1 MNVGP
6 RVVAAAFA
14 LGLSLAGP
22 QAVAIADT
30 DDGGAA
36 GGSTQAGSARA
47 GAARD
52 DRSAR
57 PSRAVESVHSVPTRA
72 GARAAASV
80 KASAAGEVPVAGDDA
95 AAVRVEVVAV
105 ESFDQPAVV
114 VAELA
119 AEAAGEAPP
128 VDLPPVDLS
137 PVDVAPV
144 DVAPVGVA
152 LTDQPVEV
160 DPIGDSVAVSDAD
173 DTDVADGGR
182 GGLNPLPWWRSG
194 AAGGAL
200 SDTDPVIAPIAVVV
214 DSPAPSEITAPELV
228 TSETTVATV
237 SPTLFSTPVLAT
249 PAQVVRTVGIRV
261 AQVLDRTADW
271 LGGLPANPVTDFL
284 SGALLLVR
292 RTLLPGVPN
301 IPSARVANTW
311 AVEGSPGATT
321 EAVFTV
327 TLGRAYDTPITLSY
341 ATTAPSP
348 LGFVRNLLEGDLVEG
363 ATPGQ
368 DFTAQT
374 GTLTFAPGQT
384 SQQVSIPVLGDTIE
398 EPNEIFGLT
407 VFAEVPSGSP
417 VQAASGK
424 SGETA
429 RSAAATGVTLINLA
443 SADGEIKQGGREFQI
458 QNLTRYAVKY
468 DGPTGYGLRP
478 GSILDVGMTALVWMD
493 PIGSVRLSYVS
504 VDSPQPTTYYVNLA
518 IFNEVGRPPDPRDL
532 YINWSTSTN
541 FCRAGRDAGCNWSQS
556 DTVALWDNPA
566 TTVTV
571 GAEDRSRQV
580 YLLGLCD
587 GNGASSCTYAVKR
600 DGSNQPMTPTS
611 GYGLAHLPTGFSPI
625 VNGSNQNSDTSITV
639 TDAATQGTTW
649 SISSSL
655 KPKFA
660 FLDKIVEATISGSYG
675 GSSSATHTFSQ
686 TTKVVAQPGETAYI
700 FTATPVLRYTGTW
713 TVKLGKPENN
723 EGTTYTLTDTY
734 IDRPNP
740 SGIAPLIVYTCK
752 TGSDNCITA
761 QNGKVPADLPGV
773 PPPLPGTTQGAGRE
787 TRDV

>member
-1 MNVGP
+1 MLLDNRFPAAKGKSATYPVLRWVQVGAVTAGVGMALALVP
-6 RVVAAAFA
+6 GTAAADDA
-14 LGLSLAGP
+14 VTSASGSGSVNTGPSSDGNPHAAQPRTADLQTTGLAG
-22 QAVAIADT
+22 T
-30 DDGGAA
+30 
-36 GGSTQAGSARA
+36 GSTKSRNRRVPSPTAGAHQSADLRSRAATSVPNITGKARA
-47 GAARD
+47 GG
-52 DRSAR
+52 DRQVADPPITTSTR
-57 PSRAVESVHSVPTRA
+57 PSTTFTAFTDPLTRDSVGEFA
-72 GARAAASV
+72 YAATSI
-80 KASAAGEVPVAGDDA
+80 DA
-95 AAVRVEVVAV
+95 
-105 ESFDQPAVV
+105 
-114 VAELA
+114 
-119 AEAAGEAPP
+119 APP
-128 VDLPPVDLS
+128 VQSAVIR
-137 PVDVAPV
+137 A
-144 DVAPVGVA
+144 
-152 LTDQPVEV
+152 
-160 DPIGDSVAVSDAD
+160 DSATTGGPKAVAVAS
-173 DTDVADGGR
+173 
-182 GGLNPLPWWRSG
+182 P
-194 AAGGAL
+194 AL
-200 SDTDPVIAPIAVVV
+200 SAA
-214 DSPAPSEITAPELV
+214 
-228 TSETTVATV
+228 
-237 SPTLFSTPVLAT
+237 PVLAT

-261 AQVLDRTADW
+261 AQVLDQTADW
-271 LGGLPANPVTDFL
+271 LSGLPVNPVSDFL

-292 RTLLPGVPN
+292 RTLVPGVPN

-311 AVEGSPGATT
+311 AVEGGPDATT

-341 ATTAPSP
+341 ATTAPTP
-348 LGFVRNLLEGDLVEG
+348 LGFIRNLLQGDLVG
-363 ATPGQ
+363 AATPGQ
-368 DFTAQT
+368 DFTAQS

-384 SQQVSIPVLGDTIE
+384 SQQVSITVLGDAVIE
-398 EPNEIFGLT
+398 RNEIFGLT
-407 VFAEVPSGSP
+407 VYAEVPAGSP
-417 VQAASGK
+417 AQAIPGNAR
-424 SGETA
+424 ETT

-443 SADGEIKQGGREFQI
+443 SADSEIKQGGREFQI
-458 QNLTRYAVKY
+458 QNLTRYAMKY

-478 GSILDVGMTALVWMD
+478 GSILEVGKAALVWMD

-518 IFNEVGRPPDPRDL
+518 IFPEVGRPPDPRDL

-556 DTVALWDNPA
+556 DTVTLWDHPA

-571 GAEDRSRQV
+571 GAEDRSRQE

-587 GNGASSCTYAVKR
+587 GNGASSCTFAVKR

-713 TVKLGKPENN
+713 TVILGKPENG

-752 TGSDNCITA
+752 TGSDNCLTA
-761 QNGKVPADLPGV
+761 QNGKAPADLPGV
-773 PPPLPGTTQGAGRE
+773 PTPLPGTTQGAGRE
-787 TRDV
+787 TQTT

>member
-1 MNVGP
+1 M
-6 RVVAAAFA
+6 
-14 LGLSLAGP
+14 
-22 QAVAIADT
+22 D
-30 DDGGAA
+30 
-36 GGSTQAGSARA
+36 
-47 GAARD
+47 
-52 DRSAR
+52 
-57 PSRAVESVHSVPTRA
+57 
-72 GARAAASV
+72 
-80 KASAAGEVPVAGDDA
+80 
-95 AAVRVEVVAV
+95 
-105 ESFDQPAVV
+105 SFDQPAGV
-114 VAELA
+114 VADPEV
-119 AEAAGEAPP
+119 AP
-128 VDLPPVDLS
+128 

-144 DVAPVGVA
+144 DVAPVDVVPVDVA
-152 LTDQPVEV
+152 PVDVAPVDVMLTDQPVEV

-271 LGGLPANPVTDFL
+271 LGALPANPVTDFL

-407 VFAEVPSGSP
+407 VYAEVPAGSP
-417 VQAASGK
+417 AQAIPGNAR
-424 SGETA
+424 ETA

-443 SADGEIKQGGREFQI
+443 SADGEIKQGREFRVK
-458 QNLTRYAVKY
+458 NLTQFPVKY
-468 DGPTGYGLRP
+468 DGPAGYGP
-478 GSILDVGMTALVWMD
+478 AIDGILNTGET
-493 PIGSVRLSYVS
+493 
-504 VDSPQPTTYYVNLA
+504 A
-518 IFNEVGRPPDPRDL
+518 IFNVPEDKGWPAKE
-532 YINWSTSTN
+532 ITSTVKYSAVGSTEPIEYELGL
-541 FCRAGRDAGCNWSQS
+541 RASFVGSYFAVPTSYTDCTRNGQTCAGYRGGPGDVGAARPQDARLGFG
-556 DTVALWDNPA
+556 DTNLVTLVDNPD
-566 TTVTV
+566 TKVTI
-571 GAEDRSRQV
+571 GADNRKLQEQ
-580 YLLGLCD
+580 LLGLCD
-587 GNGASSCTYAVKR
+587 GGGADCKFAADK

-713 TVKLGKPENN
+713 TVKLGN
-723 EGTTYTLTDTY
+723 TTYTLTDTY

>member
-1 MNVGP
+1 MEP
-6 RVVAAAFA
+6 
-14 LGLSLAGP
+14 
-22 QAVAIADT
+22 
-30 DDGGAA
+30 
-36 GGSTQAGSARA
+36 
-47 GAARD
+47 
-52 DRSAR
+52 
-57 PSRAVESVHSVPTRA
+57 
-72 GARAAASV
+72 
-80 KASAAGEVPVAGDDA
+80 
-95 AAVRVEVVAV
+95 
-105 ESFDQPAVV
+105 FDQPAVV
-114 VAELA
+114 A
-119 AEAAGEAPP
+119 ADPEFDPP
-128 VDLPPVDLS
+128 VDVAPVDVV

-144 DVAPVGVA
+144 DVAPVDVAPVDVA

-384 SQQVSIPVLGDTIE
+384 SQQVSIPVLGDAVIE
-398 EPNEIFGLT
+398 RNEIFGLT
-407 VFAEVPSGSP
+407 VYAEVPSGSP

-424 SGETA
+424 SGEAT

-443 SADGEIKQGGREFQI
+443 SADGEIKQGQEFKI
-458 QNLTRYAVKY
+458 QNLTRFPMKY

-478 GSILDVGMTALVWMD
+478 DSILNVGQTALVWLPTDRTNEVAFKYM
-493 PIGSVRLSYVS
+493 S
-504 VDSPQPTTYYVNLA
+504 VDNPVPATYYVGLLVDV
-518 IFNEVGRPPDPRDL
+518 EVIKGGNFFDQLFGTASALDRT
-532 YINWSTSTN
+532 YITTDIRWDTKNFDDYSCRGDRRCFGWTQSTV
-541 FCRAGRDAGCNWSQS
+541 
-556 DTVALWDNPA
+556 VALWDSPA

-571 GAEDRSRQV
+571 GAEDRSRQN

-587 GNGASSCTYAVKR
+587 GNGASSCSFAVNR
-600 DGSNQPMTPTS
+600 DGNNQPIDGIP
-611 GYGLAHLPTGFSPI
+611 GWGLAHLTSGFGPT
-625 VNGSNQNSDTSITV
+625 QNTTTSTSDTTFSV
-639 TDAATQGTTW
+639 TDSTTQGTTW

-655 KPKFA
+655 KVA

-686 TTKVVAQPGETAYI
+686 NTKITVQPGETGYV
-700 FTATPVLRYTGTW
+700 FTASPVLRYFGTW
-713 TVKLGKPENN
+713 TVVLGKPQNG

-734 IDRPNP
+734 IDRLDT
-740 SGIAPLIVYTCK
+740 SIGAKFLLYTCK

>member
-1 MNVGP
+1 MPLGKRSHTARGKSADFPVLRWLRAGAVTAGVGVALTLVPGTAAADDAVTSTSGSGSVNTGPSSDGNSHAAQP
-6 RVVAAAFA
+6 RTADLQTTGPTGTGSTKSRNRRVSSSAVAAHKSADLRPRAATSVPNITGKSRSGGDRQVAEPPITTSTRPSTAFTAFSDPLARDSVGESAYAATSIGATQPVQSAAVAAVPVA
-14 LGLSLAGP
+14 LGGP
-22 QAVAIADT
+22 QAVA
-30 DDGGAA
+30 
-36 GGSTQAGSARA
+36 
-47 GAARD
+47 
-52 DRSAR
+52 
-57 PSRAVESVHSVPTRA
+57 
-72 GARAAASV
+72 
-80 KASAAGEVPVAGDDA
+80 
-95 AAVRVEVVAV
+95 
-105 ESFDQPAVV
+105 
-114 VAELA
+114 
-119 AEAAGEAPP
+119 
-128 VDLPPVDLS
+128 
-137 PVDVAPV
+137 
-144 DVAPVGVA
+144 
-152 LTDQPVEV
+152 
-160 DPIGDSVAVSDAD
+160 VS
-173 DTDVADGGR
+173 
-182 GGLNPLPWWRSG
+182 
-194 AAGGAL
+194 
-200 SDTDPVIAPIAVVV
+200 
-214 DSPAPSEITAPELV
+214 SPALV
-228 TSETTVATV
+228 AA
-237 SPTLFSTPVLAT
+237 PVLAT
-249 PAQVVRTVGIRV
+249 PAQVVRAVGIRV

-271 LGGLPANPVTDFL
+271 LRGLPANPVTDFL
-284 SGALLLVR
+284 SGALLLMR
-292 RTLLPGVPN
+292 RTLVPGVPN

-311 AVEGSPGATT
+311 VAEGSPGATT

-327 TLGRAYDTPITLSY
+327 TLGRAYDTPITLTY
-341 ATTAPSP
+341 ATTAPTP
-348 LGFVRNLLEGDLVEG
+348 LGFIRNLLHGDPVG
-363 ATPGQ
+363 AATPGQ
-368 DFTAQT
+368 DFTAQS

-384 SQQVSIPVLGDTIE
+384 SQQVSIPVLGDAVIE
-398 EPNEIFGLT
+398 RNEIFGLT
-407 VFAEVPSGSP
+407 VYAEVPAGSP
-417 VQAASGK
+417 AQAIPGNAR
-424 SGETA
+424 ETA

-493 PIGSVRLSYVS
+493 PIGSVRLNYVS

-518 IFNEVGRPPDPRDL
+518 IFPEVGRPQPDPRDL

-713 TVKLGKPENN
+713 TVILGKPENG

-752 TGSDNCITA
+752 TGSDNCLTA
-761 QNGKVPADLPGV
+761 QNGKAPADLPGV
-773 PPPLPGTTQGAGRE
+773 PTPLPGTTQGAGRE
-787 TRDV
+787 TQTT

>member
-1 MNVGP
+1 MP
-6 RVVAAAFA
+6 
-14 LGLSLAGP
+14 LGNRSHTARGKS
-22 QAVAIADT
+22 ADFPVLRWL
-30 DDGGAA
+30 
-36 GGSTQAGSARA
+36 QA
-47 GAARD
+47 GAATAGMGMALTLVPGTAAAD
-52 DRSAR
+52 DAGTSTPGSSSVNAGPSSHAKPQSAQTQTADLQTTGPAGTGSTKPRNRRVPSPAVATHKSADLRPRAATSVPNITGKSRSGGDRQVANPPTKASTR
-57 PSRAVESVHSVPTRA
+57 PSTVFTAFSDPLARDSVGESAYVATSI
-72 GARAAASV
+72 GATPPV
-80 KASAAGEVPVAGDDA
+80 WSAAVAATTGG
-95 AAVRVEVVAV
+95 
-105 ESFDQPAVV
+105 PK
-114 VAELA
+114 
-119 AEAAGEAPP
+119 
-128 VDLPPVDLS
+128 
-137 PVDVAPV
+137 
-144 DVAPVGVA
+144 
-152 LTDQPVEV
+152 
-160 DPIGDSVAVSDAD
+160 SVAVSS
-173 DTDVADGGR
+173 
-182 GGLNPLPWWRSG
+182 P
-194 AAGGAL
+194 AL
-200 SDTDPVIAPIAVVV
+200 SAA
-214 DSPAPSEITAPELV
+214 
-228 TSETTVATV
+228 
-237 SPTLFSTPVLAT
+237 PVLAT
-249 PAQVVRTVGIRV
+249 PAQVVRAVGIRV
-261 AQVLDRTADW
+261 AHVLDQTADW
-271 LGGLPANPVTDFL
+271 LSGLPANPVSDFL

-292 RTLLPGVPN
+292 RTLLPEVPN

-327 TLGRAYDTPITLSY
+327 TLGRAYDTPIALSY

-348 LGFVRNLLEGDLVEG
+348 LGFVRNLLEGDLVNA
-363 ATPGQ
+363 ATSGQ
-368 DFTAQT
+368 DFTAQS

-398 EPNEIFGLT
+398 EPDEIFGLT
-407 VFAEVPSGSP
+407 VYAEVPAGSP
-417 VQAASGK
+417 AQAASGK
-424 SGETA
+424 SGDTT

-443 SADGEIKQGGREFQI
+443 SADAEIKQGGREFQI

-518 IFNEVGRPPDPRDL
+518 IFPEVGRPPDPRDL

-556 DTVALWDNPA
+556 DTVTLWDHPA

-571 GAEDRSRQV
+571 GAEDRSRQE

-587 GNGASSCTYAVKR
+587 GNGASSCTFAVKR

-713 TVKLGKPENN
+713 TVILGKPENG

-752 TGSDNCITA
+752 TGSDNCLTA
-761 QNGKVPADLPGV
+761 QNGKAPADLPGV
-773 PPPLPGTTQGAGRE
+773 PTPLPGTTQGAGRE
-787 TRDV
+787 TQTT

>member
-1 MNVGP
+1 MEP
-6 RVVAAAFA
+6 
-14 LGLSLAGP
+14 
-22 QAVAIADT
+22 
-30 DDGGAA
+30 
-36 GGSTQAGSARA
+36 
-47 GAARD
+47 
-52 DRSAR
+52 
-57 PSRAVESVHSVPTRA
+57 
-72 GARAAASV
+72 
-80 KASAAGEVPVAGDDA
+80 
-95 AAVRVEVVAV
+95 
-105 ESFDQPAVV
+105 FDQPAVV
-114 VAELA
+114 A
-119 AEAAGEAPP
+119 ADPEFDP
-128 VDLPPVDLS
+128 

-144 DVAPVGVA
+144 DVAPVGVM
-152 LTDQPVEV
+152 LTDEPVEV

-327 TLGRAYDTPITLSY
+327 TLGRAYDTPITLWY

-384 SQQVSIPVLGDTIE
+384 SQQVSIPVLGDAVIE
-398 EPNEIFGLT
+398 RNEIFGLT
-407 VFAEVPSGSP
+407 VYAEVPAGSPAPAAATVSASAAAESATTTVVAGSGEARILDRFLAEFGTTKTVDFVVKNLTQYPVEYQGGASLGPTVGSVLQPGQSAVFKLPEILWRWREPPYYLSERNTPKLTETATYKVVGSP
-417 VQAASGK
+417 VTY
-424 SGETA
+424 TA
-429 RSAAATGVTLINLA
+429 NFNLEYTTGGRGPVLPFDTALGFGTSQTLFLEGGATCSSNGATCQSAVGRLYGFYDLPGREVDTVTLL
-443 SADGEIKQGGREFQI
+443 
-458 QNLTRYAVKY
+458 
-468 DGPTGYGLRP
+468 
-478 GSILDVGMTALVWMD
+478 
-493 PIGSVRLSYVS
+493 
-504 VDSPQPTTYYVNLA
+504 
-518 IFNEVGRPPDPRDL
+518 
-532 YINWSTSTN
+532 
-541 FCRAGRDAGCNWSQS
+541 
-556 DTVALWDNPA
+556 DNPD
-566 TTVTV
+566 TKVTV

-587 GNGASSCTYAVKR
+587 GNGASSCTYAADK
-600 DGSNQPMTPTS
+600 DGNTNQPMTPTS

-655 KPKFA
+655 KLS

-686 TTKVVAQPGETAYI
+686 ATKVVAQPGETAYI

-713 TVKLGKPENN
+713 TVKLGN
-723 EGTTYTLTDTY
+723 TTYTLTDTY